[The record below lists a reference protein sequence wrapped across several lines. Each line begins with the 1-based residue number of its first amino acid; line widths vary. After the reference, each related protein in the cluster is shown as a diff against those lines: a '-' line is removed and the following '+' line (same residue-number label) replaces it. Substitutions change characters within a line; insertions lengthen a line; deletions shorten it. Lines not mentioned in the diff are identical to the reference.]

1 MSGVLRVRAAEGVL
15 RAAMEQGIRTP
26 EDLAQALEDC
36 RLLQSPETAAARAA
50 LRPVTVPVHTIDP
63 DVAEDSPAADLALRL
78 RTSQPDVLETA
89 VRSATEVRITVRPQ
103 SVDCL
108 RWWLAKFKAR
118 PAAPSVGNYKDGV
131 YRVRGGHKDV
141 VVDLVICGDAVDAWL
156 GVRHAS

>member
-1 MSGVLRVRAAEGVL
+1 MSAVLRVRAAEGVL

-78 RTSQPDVLETA
+78 RTSQPDVLATD
-89 VRSATEVRITVRPQ
+89 VRSATHLQITVRPQ
-103 SVDCL
+103 SPDCM
-108 RWWLAKFKAR
+108 RWWLGRFETD
-118 PAAPSVGNYKDGV
+118 PATGIREGAAYT
-131 YRVRGGHKDV
+131 VRGHLSSVDV
-141 VVDLVICGDAVDAWL
+141 ELVITGDAVTAWA
-156 GVRHAS
+156 GAVPHAS